1 MKILKLISL
10 VIGVMLLASGVSWAA
25 GGSTGANF
33 LLLGG
38 GARPLGM
45 GEAYTAL
52 ADDASSMF
60 YNPAGLSNVN
70 FNEIMTMYNN
80 WFSGITQQMA
90 GGAFPTNFGVVAV
103 GYSGLNSGDIQG
115 YDANGA
121 ATSAFTTSSSSIN
134 LSLGRRISSNLSL
147 GAGVRSISERLESNR
162 ASTIAFD
169 AGLKYRFN
177 TQLTVGL
184 SVLNLGSGL
193 KFITE
198 QTPLPTSYRVGAAF
212 ATTMFDEDLNLD
224 LDIVNYTEASK
235 VNLGIEYIIRDFLSL
250 RLGNSGGIFRAGLGL
265 TANLFAFDYAYL
277 GHQDLGSTHQLSI
290 SVLFGAPE
298 KRKKDIL
305 DYLAQGK
312 AYMQDRKYS
321 SAIVKLEKVISMDPR
336 NEEADIL
343 MRKAQANLEQE
354 AFEKVF
360 AEREVEVKR
369 GTFEI
374 MDSGKKYLALGKY
387 LEALAE
393 FSKALKLEPTNR
405 EALKLQSEA
414 QTKMES
420 QLIEQ
425 SQQEAKGY
433 LGEAMRL
440 VVIGN
445 YKDAAHQVDL
455 ALSKD
460 PRNKQAQDL
469 KKKLDLILKIEKK

>member
-1 MKILKLISL
+1 MRWICLVLGISCL
-10 VIGVMLLASGVSWAA
+10 GFGVSWAA
-25 GGSTGANF
+25 AGSTGANF

-45 GEAYTAL
+45 GEAYAAL
-52 ADDASSMF
+52 GDDASSMF

-80 WFSGITQQMA
+80 WFTGITQQIA
-90 GGAFPTNFGVVAV
+90 GVAVPTNFGVVAV

-115 YDANGA
+115 YGA
-121 ATSAFTTSSSSIN
+121 SGEATSAFTTSSSSIN
-134 LSLGRRISSNLSL
+134 ISLGRRLNPNLSF

-162 ASTIAFD
+162 SSTIAFD

-177 TQLTVGL
+177 PQLIVGM

-193 KFITE
+193 KFISE

-212 ATTMFDEDLNLD
+212 ATTLFDEDINLD

-235 VNLGIEYIIRDFLSL
+235 VNLGIEYIVRDFLAL
-250 RLGNSGGIFRAGLGL
+250 RLGNSGGTFRAGLGL

-277 GHQDLGSTHQLSI
+277 GHQDLGSTHQVSI
-290 SVLFGAPE
+290 SILFGAPE
-298 KRKKDIL
+298 QRKKAIL
-305 DYLAQGK
+305 DYMAQGK

-321 SAIVKLEKVISMDPR
+321 AALLKFEKVISMDPK

-343 MRKAQANLEQE
+343 LRKSQADLEKE

-360 AEREVEVKR
+360 AEREVEVR
-369 GTFEI
+369 RDIYEI
-374 MDSGKKYLALGKY
+374 IDSGKKYLSQGKY

-414 QTKMES
+414 QSKMES

-425 SQQEAKGY
+425 SQQEARGY
-433 LGEAMRL
+433 LGEALRL
-440 VVIGN
+440 LVIGK
-445 YKDAAHQVDL
+445 YKEAEEQIDL

-469 KKKLDLILKIEKK
+469 KKKLQLIQKIGK